1 MELIVLSQI
10 MISLL
15 MLALVSTYRLYQRR
29 SLSSLSTEQP
39 LLFSIYMTFL
49 AVMVFVFGLYF
60 LQLFISFTYVLGLI
74 GYAVIFLMLIKRS
87 GYTSTLWALAL
98 VGLVGTI
105 LMQLLFFINDYD
117 VTAISSQR

>member
-49 AVMVFVFGLYF
+49 AAMVFVFGLYF

-74 GYAVIFLMLIKRS
+74 GYAVIFLMLIKHS

>member
-10 MISLL
+10 MTSLL

>member
-1 MELIVLSQI
+1 MT
-10 MISLL
+10 SLL

>member
-49 AVMVFVFGLYF
+49 AAMVFVFGLYF
-60 LQLFISFTYVLGLI
+60 LQLFISFTYLLGLI
-74 GYAVIFLMLIKRS
+74 GYAVIFLMVIPQHFGHWRWLGWS
-87 GYTSTLWALAL
+87 
-98 VGLVGTI
+98 V
-105 LMQLLFFINDYD
+105 QF
-117 VTAISSQR
+117 